1 MPIDRDILHTIPQEY
16 SVDMLDEI
24 KNPIGMIGRRLEN
37 KVHLVT
43 AATTAMSNIANCVE
57 ELGLSVE
64 NIVFQPLASALA
76 VIDED
81 EMEGLV

>member
-1 MPIDRDILHTIPQEY
+1 
-16 SVDMLDEI
+16 
-24 KNPIGMIGRRLEN
+24 
-37 KVHLVT
+37 
-43 AATTAMSNIANCVE
+43 MSNIANCVE

-81 EMEGLV
+81 EMELGITLVELGYTTNKYSSLSKRLYKTFCRTTNWIKKHYK